1 MRLKRA
7 RNRRAFADARPSRAR
22 ADTAAVDR
30 DPALDDAIE
39 TATDRTR
46 TAQADF
52 EDAIEPDEAPRPA
65 TADRVV
71 RRAEDLHD
79 LTTQAVDDGVARST
93 TPEPPD
99 ERQEGRGR

>member
-1 MRLKRA
+1 
-7 RNRRAFADARPSRAR
+7 
-22 ADTAAVDR
+22 VDR

-79 LTTQAVDDGVARST
+79 LTTQAVDDGVERPP
-93 TPEPPD
+93 TPTPKPPPD

>member
-1 MRLKRA
+1 M
-7 RNRRAFADARPSRAR
+7 
-22 ADTAAVDR
+22 DR

-52 EDAIEPDEAPRPA
+52 EDAIEPDEAPPPA

-79 LTTQAVDDGVARST
+79 LTEQAVGDGVAGSL
-93 TPEPPD
+93 TPETPPD
-99 ERQEGRGR
+99 ERQNQRVP